1 MEIVVLKILYY
12 HLLYSLDEGYALCTN
27 FDTWLI
33 QNSKSPM
40 HYSFFIQIYLKF
52 FLHKL
57 ESLLTVISP
66 LPIDM

>member
-12 HLLYSLDEGYALCTN
+12 PLLYSLDEGYALCTN

-40 HYSFFIQIYLKF
+40 HYNFLFKYIFL
-52 FLHKL
+52 LHKL
-57 ESLLTVISP
+57 ESPLMLISP

>member
-12 HLLYSLDEGYALCTN
+12 HLLYSLDEGYALWTN

-40 HYSFFIQIYLKF
+40 HYSFFIQIYL
-52 FLHKL
+52 L
-57 ESLLTVISP
+57 SAQT
-66 LPIDM
+66 